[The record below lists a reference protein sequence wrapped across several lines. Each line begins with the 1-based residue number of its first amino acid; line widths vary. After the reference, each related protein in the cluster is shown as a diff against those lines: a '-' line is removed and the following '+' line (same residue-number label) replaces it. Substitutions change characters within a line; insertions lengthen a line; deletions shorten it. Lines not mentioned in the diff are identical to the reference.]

1 MRYIIEHEGAWALFK
16 GIGPQ
21 ILKGLL
27 VQGFLMMTKERYVS
41 FSTTIKTA
49 LIKNSIELQFILL
62 FRYFRQVRAEKLQ
75 KLANIAAEKA
85 GKVAPVL
92 VK

>member
-1 MRYIIEHEGAWALFK
+1 MG
-16 GIGPQ
+16 
-21 ILKGLL
+21 L
-27 VQGFLMMTKERYVS
+27 VQGHWTANREGPAGPGVPDDDEGEVRGIIRYFKDKANRS
-41 FSTTIKTA
+41 YR
-49 LIKNSIELQFILL
+49 IELQFILL
-62 FRYFRQVRAEKLQ
+62 FRYFRKIRAEKLQ